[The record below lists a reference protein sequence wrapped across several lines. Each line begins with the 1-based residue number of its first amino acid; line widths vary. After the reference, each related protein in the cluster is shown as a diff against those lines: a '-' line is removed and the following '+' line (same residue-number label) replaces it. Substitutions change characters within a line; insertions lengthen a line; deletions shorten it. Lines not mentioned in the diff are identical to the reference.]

1 VGAAIGSLSQVTRR
15 DRIDHDGHVRVPRIV
30 DVRIVD
36 VRIVDVRIVDVRIVS
51 TDRDVAEPPPPKGV

>member
-36 VRIVDVRIVDVRIVS
+36 VRIVDVRIVS